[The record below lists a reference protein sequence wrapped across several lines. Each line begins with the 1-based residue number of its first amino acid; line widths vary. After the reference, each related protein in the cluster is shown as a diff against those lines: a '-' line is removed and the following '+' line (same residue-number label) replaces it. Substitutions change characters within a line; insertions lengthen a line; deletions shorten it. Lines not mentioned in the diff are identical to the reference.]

1 MTETAKKYVS
11 RLTVSRGCCPSYRE
25 GKAEGL
31 CAWQWETKAVAV
43 HSVVDQGSMDG
54 PRSGYN
60 LQKRGHTQLLAMLH
74 HQRVPHTPKQAPSV
88 RDRSDSSHQRHV
100 SKYSF
105 KELTVVAEMRKPF
118 SPGRRVLR
126 DLTIKILEVAGIAG
140 LKARLS
146 KDKYSGLREARLCHR
161 SPDVPH
167 SWLTGYL
174 RLQLNPKVID
184 LHEIL
189 TFL

>member
-1 MTETAKKYVS
+1 M
-11 RLTVSRGCCPSYRE
+11 
-25 GKAEGL
+25 
-31 CAWQWETKAVAV
+31 AV

-60 LQKRGHTQLLAMLH
+60 LQKRGHTQLLAMPHL
-74 HQRVPHTPKQAPSV
+74 QRVPHTPKQAPSV
-88 RDRSDSSHQRHV
+88 RDR
-100 SKYSF
+100 
-105 KELTVVAEMRKPF
+105 MRKPF

-146 KDKYSGLREARLCHR
+146 KNKYSGLREARLCHR

-184 LHEIL
+184 LHERL